1 MWLYS
6 PSLTLVVMSSLPLYA
21 FLSVVIAPATRA
33 RLHEKIADNQ
43 SFLVKA
49 IGSIQFG
56 FR

>member
-1 MWLYS
+1 
-6 PSLTLVVMSSLPLYA
+6 
-21 FLSVVIAPATRA
+21 LSVVIAPATRA